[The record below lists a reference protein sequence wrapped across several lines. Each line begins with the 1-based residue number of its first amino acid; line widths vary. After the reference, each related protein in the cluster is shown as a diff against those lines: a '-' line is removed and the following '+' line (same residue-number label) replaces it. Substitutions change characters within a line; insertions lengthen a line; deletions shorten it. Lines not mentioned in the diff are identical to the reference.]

1 MMKVMKYDFDRTVE
15 RTGTGCVKYDALKAV
30 YGRDD
35 LLPLWVSDMDFE
47 TPGFIMDALRKRL
60 EHPVLG
66 YAIEHPDH
74 IRTIVEWQKKRN
86 AWNIDPEHIA
96 FIPGIVKGIGM
107 VVNVFTRPGDKVI
120 IQSPVYHPFRIVPE
134 KNGRTIVW
142 NPLRLTENG
151 YEMDLEQL
159 ETVIDGCSLLILSN
173 PHNPAGKAWTAETLR
188 QLADICYRH
197 GVLVVSDEIH
207 SDMPLFGNVHVPFA
221 TVSEA
226 AAKNSITFAAPS
238 KTFNIAGVVSSYCV
252 VPDDALRTRFF
263 GWLHANEMNAPGI
276 FPPVATAAAYGEGEE
291 WLSQMLEYVENN
303 ILYVEDYCRRNIPH
317 IVPMRPDAS
326 FLVWLDCRGLGLE
339 HDALISLFVDKAH
352 LALNDGAMFG
362 PGGEGFMRMNVGTQR
377 AVLEEALER
386 LSDAIASL

>member
-1 MMKVMKYDFDRTVE
+1 
-15 RTGTGCVKYDALKAV
+15 
-30 YGRDD
+30 
-35 LLPLWVSDMDFE
+35 
-47 TPGFIMDALRKRL
+47 
-60 EHPVLG
+60 
-66 YAIEHPDH
+66 
-74 IRTIVEWQKKRN
+74 
-86 AWNIDPEHIA
+86 
-96 FIPGIVKGIGM
+96 
-107 VVNVFTRPGDKVI
+107 
-120 IQSPVYHPFRIVPE
+120 
-134 KNGRTIVW
+134 
-142 NPLRLTENG
+142 
-151 YEMDLEQL
+151 
-159 ETVIDGCSLLILSN
+159 VIDGCSLLILSN

-291 WLSQMLEYVENN
+291 WLSQMLEYVEKN
-303 ILYVEDYCRRNIPH
+303 ILYVEDYCSRNIPH